1 MDHFPLSMLLL
12 VLLFY
17 CTKTLAQTPAQ
28 APAPAGPTNIT
39 KILEKAGQ
47 FTMFIRLLSITQV
60 GDQINTQLNNSN
72 QGLTVFVPTDNAISS
87 LKSGILNSLSDQQK
101 VALVQFHVLPT
112 FLSMSQFQ
120 TASNPLRTQA
130 GNDDNGQFP
139 LNVTTSGNQVNVST
153 GVDDATVANT
163 IYTDNQLAV
172 YQVDKVLLPLSIF
185 GSPAPVPAPSA
196 VAKKKSPAADAP
208 VSGSDDAPADASG
221 TIGLAMHGMLMVVP
235 LVAGVIATRWW
246 R

>member
-1 MDHFPLSMLLL
+1 MDHFAFSMLLL

-17 CTKTLAQTPAQ
+17 CTKTLAQSPAQ

-47 FTMFIRLLSITQV
+47 FTSFIRLLSITEV

-72 QGLTVFVPTDNAISS
+72 QGLTVFAPADNAFSS
-87 LKSGILNSLSDQQK
+87 LKSGTLNSLSDQQK

-130 GNDDNGQFP
+130 GNSDSGQFP

-196 VAKKKSPAADAP
+196 LAKKSPAADAP
-208 VSGSDDAPADASG
+208 VSGSDDVPADDSG
-221 TIGLAMHGMLMVVP
+221 TIGLAMHGMLMVIP
-235 LVAGVIATRWW
+235 LGVGVLSARWL
-246 R
+246 

>member
-1 MDHFPLSMLLL
+1 MDHFPFAMLLL

-17 CTKTLAQTPAQ
+17 CTKTIAQPAQ

-47 FTMFIRLLSITQV
+47 FNMFIRLLSITQV

-72 QGLTVFVPTDNAISS
+72 QGLTVFAPADNAFSS
-87 LKSGILNSLSDQQK
+87 LKSGTLNSLSDQQK

-112 FLSMSQFQ
+112 FLSVSQFQ
-120 TASNPLRTQA
+120 TVSNPLRTQA
-130 GNDDNGQFP
+130 GNNENGQFP

-185 GSPAPVPAPSA
+185 ASPAPVPAPAALAKS
-196 VAKKKSPAADAP
+196 KKKSPAADAP

-221 TIGLAMHGMLMVVP
+221 TIDLAMHGMLMVVP
-235 LVAGVIATRWW
+235 LGVIITRWL
-246 R
+246 